1 MALKKKN
8 KGRMGARVNNRTA
21 ETRYDLLNLAQCCF
35 LDGPGGG
42 AFAFLFGT
50 TPGHLTDLLV
60 PTPGNLPFFYYKNAN
75 ARRGGRA
82 GGGGE
87 AWALLPCEQWFPA
100 NERTRS
106 SSHSPGTTA
115 SRVGHCW
122 NIRCI
127 K

>member
-1 MALKKKN
+1 
-8 KGRMGARVNNRTA
+8 MGARVNNRTA

-82 GGGGE
+82 GGGGGGMGT
-87 AWALLPCEQWFPA
+87 ATLRAVVPG
-100 NERTRS
+100 EREDEVVLS
-106 SSHSPGTTA
+106 FAGN
-115 SRVGHCW
+115 HC
-122 NIRCI
+122 
-127 K
+127 